1 MTKRRSRLIPS
12 VFLKKPSRSIA
23 RVLGLTL
30 LISLLSPLS
39 PANAIDYTLTINTP
53 PVNGS
58 ITAYGGTLVSGSIS
72 NCSSTNTANC
82 TATYTAPS
90 AVNGNDSNAQLA
102 GTVQLVA
109 IANPGY
115 TFDSWV
121 NCAFGFNTS
130 TCWVPIS
137 GNNTSISANFV
148 NTNGCN
154 VSSPVTSVE
163 NSKTYLTVAITN
175 ESTKDC
181 RVNWTP
187 PIGVTSAQV
196 LIVGG
201 GGGGGGG
208 TYGAG
213 GGSGGVVYFSNFG
226 INASYAANNTPYEVH
241 VGAGG
246 NGGANAVCVQARGS
260 SGGDSWF
267 GSRTNIANGGG
278 AGGGE
283 GNSGGS
289 AHCKTNGYDNRGA
302 SGGSGGGAGEPQDR
316 AIASPQPSNQL
327 QITGAQFSLGN
338 SGGGLTNSVYKTAGG
353 GGGAGSSGAT
363 PTIANQGGAGGSG
376 VDTASM
382 FGINLPQTIWPNNFI
397 AAGGG
402 GAGDG
407 RSLGFG
413 GPGGSVSSTRVGGNG
428 GTLNPVASAGSAVA
442 RTGSGGGGGGNGAGS
457 GSAGF
462 VLIKYATG
470 IQGSQCVIGA
480 SETCPATS
488 PQEIYNLY
496 GTTADGTYWVKVNGV
511 ARQVYLLMNRTN
523 SDNGAWILMMKGA
536 PSSETFV
543 YSSTYWTNSTS
554 TLNTTSL
561 SNDMDA
567 DAKFS
572 VFNDLSVQKLLA
584 VFKAGGSTGS
594 YPYAAGTYGIP
605 NGGDIQ
611 SNAFG
616 GHVWLETLASA
627 STAQAK
633 LTTNSILYNTAA
645 TIPISKYRQSSS
657 ASSSQVFSY
666 ETPAGVYG
674 FNVTTCTDSRAYLR
688 WGFQWN
694 ENGTYDYNS
703 CDMWGGIGGTWTSAN
718 DSIAWNSASCGNVC
732 TAPGTSTGH
741 KNLSFQIWGK
751 VADPSL
757 ASPASLTA
765 ASPSAGQVNLFWSA
779 PPSVTAVDYVV
790 QYKTAAASG
799 YSNSFIVS
807 GQTAASITGL
817 TDGTSYNFRVFART
831 ASDSTST
838 ANISGSTIT
847 ATPQRAPAAPS
858 ITGITGGNTTLSVA
872 FSAPSTDGGATI
884 TNYQYSTDGG
894 SNWRTRDSGTTASP
908 LVINTTSAA
917 TPVTLVNGTT
927 YNVQI
932 RAVNSVGSGTATS
945 STIGTPTF
953 AACSPVTNPSPPAGY
968 TVLTFTSSTT
978 CNWSVPAGVTAIEAI
993 VVGGGGGGGFGEL
1006 GGGGGA
1012 GEVLVTG
1019 SASVSSG
1026 IVSGTSTI
1034 STTPGATIVVT
1045 IGGGGTSGAP
1055 TGATATD
1062 ANWAAQS
1069 ASSAAG
1075 GNGSATS
1082 FGSITANGG
1091 GGGGGSYRVNGAQ
1104 GGSGGGAGN
1113 NGTGGA
1119 VGSNAA
1125 PSGWTSFRN
1134 IGANGAYGGGG
1145 GAGGAGTSTRGGSG
1159 VTVLGNRLA
1168 GGGGGWGK
1176 LGSENSLTDTVLGGN
1191 GRLTSGA
1198 WGYAGTAPNYTSPG
1212 TAATGTGGGA
1222 GAPGGS
1228 GAVII
1233 KYVNAPS
1240 ISQSNISGTVNS
1252 PIASY
1257 SITNSGGAA
1266 SSYAISPAL
1275 STAGLSFSTSTGL
1288 ISGTPTATLAST
1300 SYTITATNSSGTSTA
1315 TFSLAVSL
1323 SCAAGGVCI
1332 VGDTGPGG
1340 GKVFYVAPSGGT
1352 FACGQTRTSLCK
1364 YLESAPTTGA
1374 SAWNLFGPE
1383 YIWSDNLNTAIGTT
1397 LSDIGSGYS
1406 NTLKIVSQ
1414 VGAGTSGAGSAAR
1427 NYRGGGLNDWYL
1439 PSRQEL
1445 FHLYSNRAIT
1455 GAAADYRSSTEF
1467 NATTA
1472 YFGTGDF
1479 TAEVKGQP
1487 RRILPIRAFGSSAV
1501 ESAIIY
1507 VPAIA
1512 GVTAPVRG
1520 ATPVTTVTAANG
1532 YTGTVTWSGTPSTF
1546 AAGTSYTATIT
1557 LSAASGFTLTGVTSN
1572 FFTVTGATSVTHS
1585 ANSGTLI
1592 AVFPATETA
1601 TQTITRTSTSP
1612 SSPVV
1617 AGTYTPT
1624 ATASSGLTVAIT
1636 IASGSSSIC
1645 SISAGLVTFNA
1656 AGSCVIQYNQAGN
1669 SSYAAASQ
1677 VTETLTIGKGS
1688 QTITFGSLSN
1698 KTLGSGT
1705 YSISATSS
1713 SSLTVA
1719 FTSATASVCTVA
1731 TTTITLVA
1739 AGTCTI
1745 NANQAGDSN
1754 YLAATQ
1760 VQQSFTVAATLSITT
1775 PSGVSLQGTYNT
1787 AFTSLTI
1794 SSSGGAG
1801 SNTFAASGSLP
1812 TGLTL
1817 SAGVISG
1824 TPSVTGDYSLTI
1836 TVTDANGATATTSS
1850 FTISIAKGVSNV
1862 SITVPAYTFTGS
1874 PQGPDSVTTSGS
1886 AGAVTYT
1893 YVGRGS
1899 TTYASSSTKP
1909 TNTGTYTVTA
1919 TVAADSNFASASA
1932 SADFQISEASLVIT
1946 PTISA
1951 SSMAY
1956 GTTGASLPTISYTK
1970 NPNVSLTTNPTC
1982 ALYLA
1987 SDTGFV
1993 TAQTLGS
2000 TLAADSYLVRCTGA
2014 AATNYTVTYG
2024 TNPSFTVTKLD
2035 ITLTVG
2041 TPASTPY
2048 TGSSVSVT
2056 NTFTRTSG
2064 TLAGSDAISG
2074 MTYTYTSVGGYN
2086 STTAPTA
2093 GGNYTITGSSAT
2105 FSSGSASNYT
2115 ITYVAGALTIT
2126 AATQTVTW
2134 APNTALST
2142 TDSPATP
2149 SSLATALGSATISYA
2164 VTSAGTTGC
2173 TVNSSTAVLTFTAA
2187 GSCQVTATAAATSNY
2202 ATASMAVT
2210 FVISLATY
2218 AITLEAGTNGSGSN
2232 QTLTK
2237 TSGVSLTLPNSATAN
2252 GYFTRAGYSVSGWST
2267 TNLGSQTYALG
2278 GSFTTDAVTTL
2289 YPVWTANTYTITYRA
2304 GANGTGIDLTQSFTF
2319 GDTATIK
2326 DATAALTRNGYAISG
2341 WSTSDGGSQ
2350 THALNAAYSSAAD
2363 LLLYPVWSVISY
2375 TITFDANG
2383 ATGGTTASVSYGSNA
2398 LTSAP
2403 TLSRTDYSFA
2413 GWSESSTGSV
2423 ITSWNVV
2430 GTKTLYAIWTPAF
2443 VVTFVSAGTAVD
2455 PLTYTGTALTKPTD
2469 PSRTGYTFA
2478 GWKNPSNTTVTWS
2491 YTPTASITLTAAW
2504 TINTYIIT
2512 ITQSANGS
2520 ISPTSAT
2527 VDYGTDQ
2534 LIYLSHTANSI
2545 YIE

>member
-1 MTKRRSRLIPS
+1 MIKERSRLIPS
-12 VFLKKPSRSIA
+12 IIFKKPSRSIA

-58 ITAYGGTLVSGSIS
+58 ITAYGGTLASGSIS

-289 AHCKTNGYDNRGA
+289 AHCKSNGYDNRGA

-470 IQGSQCVIGA
+470 IQSSQCVIGA

-567 DAKFS
+567 DAKFL

-633 LTTNSILYNTAA
+633 LTTNSILYSPASS
-645 TIPISKYRQSSS
+645 IPISKYRQSSS

-674 FNVTTCTDSRAYLR
+674 FNVTTCTNSAAYLR

-694 ENGTYDYNS
+694 ENGVSDYGS
-703 CDMWGGIGGTWTSAN
+703 CDMWGGIGGTFTSAN
-718 DSIAWNSASCGNVC
+718 DSVVWNGAGCGSVC
-732 TAPGTSTGH
+732 VAPGTSMGH

-757 ASPASLTA
+757 AAPTSLTA

-945 STIGTPTF
+945 STTGTPTF

-1034 STTPGATIVVT
+1034 STTPGTTFVVT

-1075 GNGSATS
+1075 GNGTATS

-1198 WGYAGTAPNYTSPG
+1198 WGYAGTTPNYTSPG

-1228 GAVII
+1228 GVVIV

-1240 ISQSNISGTVNS
+1240 ITLSTSTITGTTNS
-1252 PIASY
+1252 AITSY
-1257 SITNSGGAA
+1257 SITNSGGTA
-1266 SSYAISPAL
+1266 SSYSISPAL
-1275 STAGLSFSTSTGL
+1275 STNGLSFSTSTGL

-1315 TFSLAVSL
+1315 SFSLAVSL

-1383 YIWSDNLNTAIGTT
+1383 YIWSDNLNTATGAV
-1397 LSDIGSGYS
+1397 LSDIGAGYS

-1414 VGAGTSGAGSAAR
+1414 VGAGTAGAGSAAR

-1557 LSAASGFTLTGVTSN
+1557 LSATSGFTLTGVTAN

-1645 SISAGLVTFNA
+1645 SIASSVVTFNA
-1656 AGSCVIQYNQAGN
+1656 AVAVLFN
-1669 SSYAAASQ
+1669 
-1677 VTETLTIGKGS
+1677 
-1688 QTITFGSLSN
+1688 IT
-1698 KTLGSGT
+1698 KP
-1705 YSISATSS
+1705 
-1713 SSLTVA
+1713 V
-1719 FTSATASVCTVA
+1719 
-1731 TTTITLVA
+1731 
-1739 AGTCTI
+1739 
-1745 NANQAGDSN
+1745 
-1754 YLAATQ
+1754 TQ
-1760 VQQSFTVAATLSITT
+1760 VMPLH
-1775 PSGVSLQGTYNT
+1775 LK
-1787 AFTSLTI
+1787 
-1794 SSSGGAG
+1794 
-1801 SNTFAASGSLP
+1801 LP
-1812 TGLTL
+1812 
-1817 SAGVISG
+1817 
-1824 TPSVTGDYSLTI
+1824 
-1836 TVTDANGATATTSS
+1836 
-1850 FTISIAKGVSNV
+1850 
-1862 SITVPAYTFTGS
+1862 
-1874 PQGPDSVTTSGS
+1874 
-1886 AGAVTYT
+1886 
-1893 YVGRGS
+1893 R
-1899 TTYASSSTKP
+1899 
-1909 TNTGTYTVTA
+1909 
-1919 TVAADSNFASASA
+1919 
-1932 SADFQISEASLVIT
+1932 
-1946 PTISA
+1946 
-1951 SSMAY
+1951 
-1956 GTTGASLPTISYTK
+1956 
-1970 NPNVSLTTNPTC
+1970 
-1982 ALYLA
+1982 
-1987 SDTGFV
+1987 
-1993 TAQTLGS
+1993 
-2000 TLAADSYLVRCTGA
+2000 R
-2014 AATNYTVTYG
+2014 
-2024 TNPSFTVTKLD
+2024 
-2035 ITLTVG
+2035 
-2041 TPASTPY
+2041 
-2048 TGSSVSVT
+2048 
-2056 NTFTRTSG
+2056 
-2064 TLAGSDAISG
+2064 
-2074 MTYTYTSVGGYN
+2074 
-2086 STTAPTA
+2086 
-2093 GGNYTITGSSAT
+2093 
-2105 FSSGSASNYT
+2105 
-2115 ITYVAGALTIT
+2115 
-2126 AATQTVTW
+2126 
-2134 APNTALST
+2134 
-2142 TDSPATP
+2142 
-2149 SSLATALGSATISYA
+2149 
-2164 VTSAGTTGC
+2164 
-2173 TVNSSTAVLTFTAA
+2173 
-2187 GSCQVTATAAATSNY
+2187 
-2202 ATASMAVT
+2202 
-2210 FVISLATY
+2210 
-2218 AITLEAGTNGSGSN
+2218 
-2232 QTLTK
+2232 
-2237 TSGVSLTLPNSATAN
+2237 
-2252 GYFTRAGYSVSGWST
+2252 
-2267 TNLGSQTYALG
+2267 
-2278 GSFTTDAVTTL
+2278 
-2289 YPVWTANTYTITYRA
+2289 
-2304 GANGTGIDLTQSFTF
+2304 
-2319 GDTATIK
+2319 
-2326 DATAALTRNGYAISG
+2326 
-2341 WSTSDGGSQ
+2341 
-2350 THALNAAYSSAAD
+2350 
-2363 LLLYPVWSVISY
+2363 
-2375 TITFDANG
+2375 
-2383 ATGGTTASVSYGSNA
+2383 
-2398 LTSAP
+2398 
-2403 TLSRTDYSFA
+2403 
-2413 GWSESSTGSV
+2413 
-2423 ITSWNVV
+2423 
-2430 GTKTLYAIWTPAF
+2430 
-2443 VVTFVSAGTAVD
+2443 
-2455 PLTYTGTALTKPTD
+2455 
-2469 PSRTGYTFA
+2469 
-2478 GWKNPSNTTVTWS
+2478 
-2491 YTPTASITLTAAW
+2491 
-2504 TINTYIIT
+2504 
-2512 ITQSANGS
+2512 
-2520 ISPTSAT
+2520 
-2527 VDYGTDQ
+2527 
-2534 LIYLSHTANSI
+2534 
-2545 YIE
+2545 